1 MSQSE
6 EFPFGDGSTD
16 AVRPAASPGPVM
28 SMSFDD
34 EEPTAPATP
43 PAPTARGQVFGM
55 EFDDEPA
62 ATAPVVV
69 ASTPVVTTAP
79 TPAAPAVKS
88 APAMA
93 KTPRV
98 PGAWKSRLREMADVP
113 AWGVS
118 LAAHLV
124 LIGFL
129 LCVNFAVVSK
139 TKSEII
145 ESTTEEVA
153 QDQLNFD
160 NAVMAHDQVGAD
172 SEVTNFSLAVG
183 TLSMGTENGTAGVV
197 RQVTDD
203 IASASGNGSGP
214 VVEVMPEPEGNS
226 LQTPIVV
233 GGQHGPSTESPGST
247 KGAIDRLT
255 YEIAGT
261 LEKNKAL
268 VVWMFD
274 ASLSLREKRAEIAS
288 RFENVYKQLDSLEV
302 GQDKALKTAVMYWG
316 KNHAFITDEPVD
328 DVRPLVEKVKKIP
341 NDETGI
347 ENVFTAVEAV
357 TQKFRDY
364 KKNGRRVMAIIVTD
378 ERGDDYAKMEQAI
391 ANARKYGMKFY
402 VVGHAAPFGR
412 EHGHIYWKDDKF
424 EGDVEIDQGPETLYP
439 EALRLGFWGARGPSL
454 ERLSS
459 GYGPWALTRL
469 CRETGGL
476 YLVSQEQSRAIQF
489 DFNTMRNYQPDY
501 RPVADIDRDLKKNR
515 AKTSLIEAA
524 TKTKAEELPIPR
536 TVFRADNDNALRTE
550 ITEAQ
555 RPLAILEY
563 KLNEM
568 VTLLGQ
574 GEKDR
579 EKITE
584 PRWKAAY
591 DLAYGRALAM
601 RTRSFGYN
609 MMLAEMKSTIKP
621 FQTKGS
627 NQWELVPS
635 KNINAGAQAK
645 KMEKQASTL
654 LKRVMDEHG
663 GTPWALLAERELSTP
678 MGWDWKEGTA
688 DYAAMDRR
696 MADAKRGPVFANEDE
711 KKKAAKKKQ
720 MEQQAKKPTL

>member
-6 EFPFGDGSTD
+6 GFPFGSGSPGSD
-16 AVRPAASPGPVM
+16 RPAPARGPVM

-34 EEPTAPATP
+34 DEPAAPTPAPAQN
-43 PAPTARGQVFGM
+43 AGGQVLSM

-62 ATAPVVV
+62 
-69 ASTPVVTTAP
+69 P
-79 TPAAPAVKS
+79 TPAPVGPVPVVAAAPAPAAKPTRVMK
-88 APAMA
+88 APTSKA
-93 KTPRV
+93 
-98 PGAWKSRLREMADVP
+98 AWMSRMREMADVP

-118 LAAHLV
+118 LVAHLA
-124 LIGFL
+124 LIAIL
-129 LCVNFAVVSK
+129 LCVNFAVTSK
-139 TKSEII
+139 KGTEII
-145 ESTTEEVA
+145 ESTTEEVTEEA
-153 QDQLNFD
+153 LNFD
-160 NAVMAHDQVGAD
+160 NAVMAHDQVGTD

-197 RQVTDD
+197 RQVTEE
-203 IASASGNGSGP
+203 IASANGGGSGP

-226 LQTPIVV
+226 LQTPIVT
-233 GGQHGPSTESPGST
+233 GGQHGPSTESPGDT

-255 YEIAGT
+255 YEIASS
-261 LEKNKAL
+261 LEKKKSL

-274 ASLSLREKRAEIAS
+274 ASLSLREKRDDIAG
-288 RFENVYKQLDSLEV
+288 RFENVYKQLDSLDV

-316 KNHAFITDEPVD
+316 KSFTFITDDPVD

-341 NDETGI
+341 NDTSGV

-357 TQKFRDY
+357 TAKYRDH
-364 KKNGRRVMAIIVTD
+364 KTKGGRNIMAIIVTD

-391 ANARKYGMKFY
+391 ANARKYGIKFY

-412 EHGHIYWKDDKF
+412 EHGHIYWKDDNY

-489 DFNTMRNYQPDY
+489 DFNVMRNYQPDY
-501 RPVADIDRDLKKNR
+501 RPFDVITREKDRNK
-515 AKTSLIEAA
+515 AKASLVEAA
-524 TKTKAEELPIPR
+524 SKTKAEGIPIPQ
-536 TVFRADNDNALRTE
+536 TVFRADSDNALRTE
-550 ITEAQ
+550 VTEAQ

-563 KLNEM
+563 RLNEM
-568 VTLLGQ
+568 VTLLSQ

-609 MMLAEMKSTIKP
+609 QMLADMKSMIKP
-621 FQTKGS
+621 FQGKGN
-627 NQWELVPS
+627 NQWELVPAKDLS
-635 KNINAGAQAK
+635 KAAAQVK

-678 MGWDWKEGTA
+678 MGWEWKEGKA

-696 MADAKRGPVFANEDE
+696 AADAKRGPRFADEDE
-711 KKKAAKKKQ
+711 KKRAAKKKQ

>member
-6 EFPFGDGSTD
+6 GFPFGSGVPGSD
-16 AVRPAASPGPVM
+16 HPAAARGPVM

-34 EEPTAPATP
+34 EVPAATVP
-43 PAPTARGQVFGM
+43 AAAPTAGGQVFGM

-62 ATAPVVV
+62 PTPAPV
-69 ASTPVVTTAP
+69 ASTPVVAAAPSPAAKPTLVMKAP
-79 TPAAPAVKS
+79 TS
-88 APAMA
+88 S
-93 KTPRV
+93 
-98 PGAWKSRLREMADVP
+98 GAWMSRLREMADVP

-118 LAAHLV
+118 LVAHLALIAV
-124 LIGFL
+124 LLSVKF
-129 LCVNFAVVSK
+129 VVD
-139 TKSEII
+139 TKRGSEII

-153 QDQLNFD
+153 QDSLNFD
-160 NAVMAHDQVGAD
+160 NAVMAHDQVGTD

-197 RQVTDD
+197 RQVTEE
-203 IASASGNGSGP
+203 IASANGGGSGP

-226 LQTPIVV
+226 LQTPIVT
-233 GGQHGPSTESPGST
+233 GGQHGPSTESPGDT

-255 YEIAGT
+255 YEIASS
-261 LEKNKAL
+261 LEKKKSL

-274 ASLSLREKRAEIAS
+274 ASLSLREKRDEIAG

-302 GQDKALKTAVMYWG
+302 GTDKALKTAVMYWG
-316 KNHAFITDEPVD
+316 KSHTFLTDDPVD
-328 DVRPLVEKVKKIP
+328 DVRPLVEKVRKIP
-341 NDETGI
+341 NDTSGV
-347 ENVFTAVEAV
+347 ENIFTAVDAV
-357 TQKFRDY
+357 TMKYRDQKT
-364 KKNGRRVMAIIVTD
+364 KNGRNIMAIIVTD

-391 ANARKYGMKFY
+391 FNARKYGIKFY

-412 EHGHIYWKDDKF
+412 EHGHIYWKDENY

-501 RPVADIDRDLKKNR
+501 RPFDVITREKDRNK
-515 AKTSLIEAA
+515 AKLVLVDAA
-524 TKTKAEELPIPR
+524 SKTKAEAIPIPQ
-536 TVFRADNDNALRTE
+536 TVFRADSDNALRTE

-563 KLNEM
+563 RLNEM
-568 VTLLGQ
+568 VTLLSQ

-609 MMLAEMKSTIKP
+609 QMLADMKSMIKP

-635 KNINAGAQAK
+635 KDLSKAAAQVK

-678 MGWDWKEGTA
+678 MGWDWKEGKA

-696 MADAKRGPVFANEDE
+696 MADAKRGPRFADEEE